1 MDEEEVRISLPMSRE
16 DVHDMIVIYSSET
29 VIIDEIIESIK
40 SSQISDIEQLTNG
53 KLNMEEYLSI
63 LEARKLRIEALLKE
77 VAEMLKEFPE
87 QKPKIILGKWK
98 LSRSIAFQLL

>member
-1 MDEEEVRISLPMSRE
+1 MSRE

-87 QKPKIILGKWK
+87 QKPKIILGK
-98 LSRSIAFQLL
+98 

>member
-87 QKPKIILGKWK
+87 QKPKIILGK
-98 LSRSIAFQLL
+98 